1 MKTLAKLLYVEADEE
16 ITDLVDRLRD
26 LSLEDEVTFVVPE
39 RARALQSPMSFRLLK
54 RYADSYG
61 KRVNL
66 VSGDP
71 RLQAMSLEAGFTAF
85 PSLAAYD
92 HGSEM
97 HNPELGG
104 EPAAPA
110 TTSAV
115 PPASPAASA
124 QEAAPPRGVATLDRP
139 RQASVISAPPKPKAA
154 PSSKPGASAPSFQ
167 NYRPYVIAAGVI
179 AVVVLLVGIL
189 YLPSAT
195 ATVSVAGT
203 PIKTDISLLG
213 APGTAAGSADHFAT
227 QAVHADES
235 QNLPG
240 TATGQKQVAAVAS
253 TGQVVITSRC
263 VFCLGQDVR
272 KGLVVL
278 TDSGKRYTTQKV
290 AHIGVGYGAQATV
303 PITAVTAGVDGNTD
317 AHSITN
323 MENGDADLRVDNP
336 QATTG
341 GLDARTA
348 TVIQQSD
355 IDSVRDVYAKDALPR
370 VTDQLNSKAK
380 GQKLALVGSGVQ
392 ATTKA
397 DHAVGDEVGGFT
409 IAVKVAGD
417 GVVFDEKAVK
427 EMLKTALQR
436 KIPSGTQLT
445 NNANTSYEPIDAA
458 ADGHITLN
466 GHASGFYTPIF
477 IETAIRSHLKGMSPS
492 KGRAFLQSLPN
503 VVDAR
508 VTQSPFGLPWLPLFS
523 SRITLKV
530 QEVSSNSS
538 P

>member
-1 MKTLAKLLYVEADEE
+1 M
-16 ITDLVDRLRD
+16 
-26 LSLEDEVTFVVPE
+26 
-39 RARALQSPMSFRLLK
+39 
-54 RYADSYG
+54 
-61 KRVNL
+61 
-66 VSGDP
+66 
-71 RLQAMSLEAGFTAF
+71 
-85 PSLAAYD
+85 
-92 HGSEM
+92 
-97 HNPELGG
+97 
-104 EPAAPA
+104 
-110 TTSAV
+110 
-115 PPASPAASA
+115 
-124 QEAAPPRGVATLDRP
+124 
-139 RQASVISAPPKPKAA
+139 
-154 PSSKPGASAPSFQ
+154 
-167 NYRPYVIAAGVI
+167 
-179 AVVVLLVGIL
+179 
-189 YLPSAT
+189 
-195 ATVSVAGT
+195 
-203 PIKTDISLLG
+203 
-213 APGTAAGSADHFAT
+213 
-227 QAVHADES
+227 
-235 QNLPG
+235 
-240 TATGQKQVAAVAS
+240 
-253 TGQVVITSRC
+253 
-263 VFCLGQDVR
+263 
-272 KGLVVL
+272 
-278 TDSGKRYTTQKV
+278 
-290 AHIGVGYGAQATV
+290 
-303 PITAVTAGVDGNTD
+303 
-317 AHSITN
+317 
-323 MENGDADLRVDNP
+323 
-336 QATTG
+336 
-341 GLDARTA
+341 
-348 TVIQQSD
+348 IQQSD
-355 IDSVRDVYAKDALPR
+355 IDSLRDVYAKDAVPR

-409 IAVKVAGD
+409 VAVKVAGD